1 MHQGTLEPSVIMWY
15 TSVSRGKT
23 RVNRVSTSVAIY
35 SVSGMLMNSG
45 MLAENQVFF
54 YALSD
59 SFTSF

>member
-1 MHQGTLEPSVIMWY
+1 MHQGTLEPSVITWY

-23 RVNRVSTSVAIY
+23 RVNRVSTSVVIY

-54 YALSD
+54 HALSD

>member
-35 SVSGMLMNSG
+35 SVSEMLMNSG
-45 MLAENQVFF
+45 MLAENLVSF
-54 YALSD
+54 YALPD
-59 SFTSF
+59 SFTSL